1 MKIINEY
8 TITILSNSSN
18 VPTNSNYNNK
28 IYRQMVIITLKENYL
43 KLWIGIFWDKLSD
56 TKKQLID
63 ISKGIIAIIKN
74 NDCLIKESVSDFLIT
89 LMEQG
94 PW

>member
-18 VPTNSNYNNK
+18 VPTKSNYVNK
-28 IYRQMVIITLKENYL
+28 IYRQMAIITLKENYL
-43 KLWIGIFWDKLSD
+43 KLWIGIFWDKLND
-56 TKKQLID
+56 TKKQLTD

-74 NDCLIKESVSDFLIT
+74 NDCLIKESVLIS
-89 LMEQG
+89 
-94 PW
+94 W